1 MEAHLVGRDGSP
13 TNLVTRADP
22 TSKAVATVKVA
33 IPKAQCIV
41 AKQSTIGGRLSPTR
55 SYSTEIKQQPINNST
70 ESQDKANPSR
80 SPVPFRRNG
89 DRTTEIS
96 QTSVR
101 IKGRRF
107 ALPAVS
113 SSAKMRLSRHVI
125 QPSSRSG
132 RRKRRTA
139 LTSS

>member
-1 MEAHLVGRDGSP
+1 MEAHLGRDGSL

-33 IPKAQCIV
+33 IPKAHSIV

-55 SYSTEIKQQPINNST
+55 SSSTGIRQQPINNNK

-80 SPVPFRRNG
+80 SPDPFRRNG

-101 IKGRRF
+101 IKGTRYV
-107 ALPAVS
+107 LPAVS
-113 SSAKMRLSRHVI
+113 SIATMCLSRHVI
-125 QPSSRSG
+125 QLSSRSG
-132 RRKRRTA
+132 RRKRRIA